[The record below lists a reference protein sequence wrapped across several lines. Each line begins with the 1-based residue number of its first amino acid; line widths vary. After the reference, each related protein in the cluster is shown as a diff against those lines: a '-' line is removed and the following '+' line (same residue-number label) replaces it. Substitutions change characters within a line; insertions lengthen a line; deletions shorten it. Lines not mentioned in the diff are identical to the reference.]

1 MMMRKGDIFKMV
13 LVVVTFVLLLAFCSY
28 IESHYS
34 RKAEVTYRNGNTVIA
49 TDNVGY
55 KWEFTID
62 DEDTLQVGNKI
73 KLKMYTNYTD
83 SDIFDDVVLDYV
95 YMK

>member
-1 MMMRKGDIFKMV
+1 MIKKSDIFKTI
-13 LVVVTFVLLLAFCSY
+13 LLATIFVLILTFYSY

-62 DEDTLQVGNKI
+62 DKDTLQVGNKI
-73 KLKMYTNYTD
+73 KLKMCTNYTD
-83 SDIFDDVVLDYV
+83 SYIFDDIILDYV

>member
-1 MMMRKGDIFKMV
+1 MMKKGNIFKAI
-13 LVVVTFVLLLAFCSY
+13 LIVVAFILLFIFCSY

-34 RKAEVTYRNGNTVIA
+34 RSAEVTYRNENTVIA
-49 TDNVGY
+49 IDNVGY
-55 KWEFTID
+55 EWEFTVD

-95 YMK
+95 YVK